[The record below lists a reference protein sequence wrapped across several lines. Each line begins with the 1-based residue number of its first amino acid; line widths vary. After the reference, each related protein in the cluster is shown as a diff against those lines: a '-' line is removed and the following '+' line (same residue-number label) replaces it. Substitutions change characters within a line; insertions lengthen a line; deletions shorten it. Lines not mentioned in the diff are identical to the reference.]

1 MNKSDVRKIRK
12 TYGMT
17 QASFASALGVSP
29 QTTYFWERGVN
40 EPSEY
45 HKIILHRLA
54 TMAHN
59 PKLFACATTALDQAQ
74 FMRPGVSKDAIP
86 GSADLST
93 CGLGRLLLA
102 LFRVEEDFGIS
113 SLSGI
118 MFKLSKDKKK
128 ISFNESLIRPLED
141 GTQFRLAFIDKK
153 KAVRI
158 KKILEKAA
166 AQLKIAISG
175 MSK

>member
-1 MNKSDVRKIRK
+1 MKNDEIKKLRAA
-12 TYGMT
+12 YGMT
-17 QASFASALGVSP
+17 QSAFSSALGVSC
-29 QTTYFWERGVN
+29 QTVYYWESGRLN
-40 EPSEY
+40 PSS
-45 HKIILHRLA
+45 HQKIVLHRLA
-54 TMAHN
+54 RMSKNRRGFLRAFDAMD
-59 PKLFACATTALDQAQ
+59 KSQ
-74 FMRPGVSKDAIP
+74 FMRPCPEDSDVL
-86 GSADLST
+86 GSTDLRS

-102 LFRVEEDFGIS
+102 LFRVEEDFGLD

-118 MFKLSKDKKK
+118 MFKLSEDKKK
-128 ISFNESLIRPLED
+128 VSFNESLIRPLED

-158 KKILEKAA
+158 KKMLEKAA